1 MKQISAV
8 VAGHICLDIFPDL
21 STFTAQG
28 FTQAFQPGHLIEV
41 GNATL
46 CTGGPV
52 SNTGLAL
59 LKLGIDTR
67 LVGKV
72 GDDIFGQAVL
82 DLINSYAP
90 DLPQSMV
97 VDKNVATSYSLI
109 INPRGSDR
117 IFLHNP
123 GANHT
128 FCAADVSY
136 DLTAQTRLFHFG
148 YPPIMRRMY
157 DQDGIELIKMMGCV
171 KASGASTS
179 LDMCC
184 PDPASDAGKA
194 DWRKILSGVLP
205 WVDIFLPSIEE
216 LLWMLRRNTF
226 QAFTESGNFLDQ
238 VTPTLLSD
246 LSDELLEMGVRILV
260 IKLGERGMYLR
271 SSNKTEL
278 VKIGP
283 AAPKNL
289 DAWENQELWAPCFK
303 VNVAGT
309 TGSGDSTIAGFLA
322 GLLRGLDLIQAVTMA
337 VAVGACNVEAADALS
352 GLRTWEEISARV
364 SAGWQRLPLSMQD
377 SAWKWDIKAELW
389 RKK

>member
-21 STFTAQG
+21 GTFTAQG

-226 QAFTESGNFLDQ
+226 QAFTESGNFLEQ

-246 LSDELLEMGVRILV
+246 LSDELLGMGVRILV

-352 GLRTWEEISARV
+352 GLQTWEEISARI

-377 SAWKWDIKAELW
+377 SAWEWDVKAELW
-389 RKK
+389 RKN